1 MYLYCAIVYCT
12 FAAESSVSL
21 MSLFF
26 FQCSMKK
33 AVGNP
38 KEEINPPHYVFKSPE
53 NASIIYIQQYLG
65 VFSAFHPPLFKISL
79 NRFNFSDT
87 MKTPWIKKHWGP
99 MPETTPAVVCRSRH
113 ARQKRIEGVDS
124 IDTEVCETTL
134 IWLRRNNGSNC
145 SFFGAQRPLPDW
157 LAAAAHHVM
166 KE

>member
-87 MKTPWIKKHWGP
+87 MKTP
-99 MPETTPAVVCRSRH
+99 
-113 ARQKRIEGVDS
+113 
-124 IDTEVCETTL
+124 
-134 IWLRRNNGSNC
+134 
-145 SFFGAQRPLPDW
+145 
-157 LAAAAHHVM
+157 
-166 KE
+166 